1 MTPTNL
7 DKIHCNGDIYIAHTN
22 QTFFQL
28 GPIYSLPALSN
39 LLLLIR
45 AKPATRRDLAYTIK
59 SGKTSPLSLS
69 IKLSPLRLDCGTLS
83 QIRP

>member
-7 DKIHCNGDIYIAHTN
+7 DKIHRNGDIYIAHTN
-22 QTFFQL
+22 QTFQL
-28 GPIYSLPALSN
+28 GPIYSVPALSN

-45 AKPATRRDLAYTIK
+45 AKPATRRDLAYTVK

-69 IKLSPLRLDCGTLS
+69 SKLSPLRLDCGTLS